1 MGLRNGCIAAAFG
14 FQCTAGSPAGT
25 GIIEGVTAV
34 GFEPTPL
41 RTGALSQRLR
51 PLGQTVSPSGRFA
64 LRSSAAQSCGRMR
77 GAPAGRFATCF
88 ANGASSRCSGGAL
101 SLDQLV
107 AFRTRFAPTWSRCQG
122 GAVKWFLRRV
132 GFISRSCCRLRYLLL
147 WLRHRGRQAGGIV
160 SLPVVLQAQCAIRR
174 RCLAVLLLSCRYAL
188 AAVGLR
194 FINNLHFT
202 GECGYQMTAVGFEPT
217 PLRTG
222 AWSQRLRPL
231 GQTVSG
237 AGWAL
242 EPVAQVRV
250 GFVLRV
256 WRRWVGVAHT
266 ATCAVWLRCRF
277 APLGPRS
284 CFPTRTVRASIA
296 QLVRA

>member
-1 MGLRNGCIAAAFG
+1 M
-14 FQCTAGSPAGT
+14 
-25 GIIEGVTAV
+25 
-34 GFEPTPL
+34 
-41 RTGALSQRLR
+41 
-51 PLGQTVSPSGRFA
+51 
-64 LRSSAAQSCGRMR
+64 
-77 GAPAGRFATCF
+77 
-88 ANGASSRCSGGAL
+88 
-101 SLDQLV
+101 

-132 GFISRSCCRLRYLLL
+132 SFISRSCCRLRYLLL
-147 WLRHRGRQAGGIV
+147 WLRRRGRQAGGIV

-174 RCLAVLLLSCRYAL
+174 WCLALLLLSCRYLYAL

-202 GECGYQMTAVGFEPT
+202 GKCGYQVTAVGFEPT
-217 PLRTG
+217 PLR
-222 AWSQRLRPL
+222 
-231 GQTVSG
+231 QTVSG

-256 WRRWVGVAHT
+256 WRRWAGVAHT

-284 CFPTRTVRASIA
+284 CVPTRHLLSDSSPAR
-296 QLVRA
+296 RR

>member
-1 MGLRNGCIAAAFG
+1 M
-14 FQCTAGSPAGT
+14 
-25 GIIEGVTAV
+25 
-34 GFEPTPL
+34 
-41 RTGALSQRLR
+41 
-51 PLGQTVSPSGRFA
+51 
-64 LRSSAAQSCGRMR
+64 
-77 GAPAGRFATCF
+77 
-88 ANGASSRCSGGAL
+88 
-101 SLDQLV
+101 DQLV

-132 GFISRSCCRLRYLLL
+132 SFISRSCCRLRYLLL
-147 WLRHRGRQAGGIV
+147 WLRRRGRQAGGIV

-256 WRRWVGVAHT
+256 WRGAGL
-266 ATCAVWLRCRF
+266 ACCAR
-277 APLGPRS
+277 G
-284 CFPTRTVRASIA
+284 
-296 QLVRA
+296 QLVRCGCDAFQPGIFSAIHRPHIAGEGFHSSVG

>member
-1 MGLRNGCIAAAFG
+1 MARSAWTCWWLFAH
-14 FQCTAGSPAGT
+14 
-25 GIIEGVTAV
+25 
-34 GFEPTPL
+34 
-41 RTGALSQRLR
+41 
-51 PLGQTVSPSGRFA
+51 A
-64 LRSSAAQSCGRMR
+64 LRQRGRAAK
-77 GAPAGRFATCF
+77 
-88 ANGASSRCSGGAL
+88 
-101 SLDQLV
+101 
-107 AFRTRFAPTWSRCQG
+107 

-132 GFISRSCCRLRYLLL
+132 SFISRSCCRLRYLLL
-147 WLRHRGRQAGGIV
+147 WLRRRGRQAGGIV

-202 GECGYQMTAVGFEPT
+202 GESGYQMTAVGFEPT
-217 PLRTG
+217 PLR
-222 AWSQRLRPL
+222 
-231 GQTVSG
+231 QTVSG

-256 WRRWVGVAHT
+256 WRGAGLACCARGSLCSGVVAMPIRS
-266 ATCAVWLRCRF
+266 AWPEVLRSNPASSQRF
-277 APLGPRS
+277 IA
-284 CFPTRTVRASIA
+284 RTSPVRASIA

>member
-1 MGLRNGCIAAAFG
+1 M
-14 FQCTAGSPAGT
+14 
-25 GIIEGVTAV
+25 
-34 GFEPTPL
+34 
-41 RTGALSQRLR
+41 
-51 PLGQTVSPSGRFA
+51 
-64 LRSSAAQSCGRMR
+64 
-77 GAPAGRFATCF
+77 
-88 ANGASSRCSGGAL
+88 
-101 SLDQLV
+101 

-132 GFISRSCCRLRYLLL
+132 SFISRSCCRLRYLLL
-147 WLRHRGRQAGGIV
+147 WLRRRGRQAGGIV

-256 WRRWVGVAHT
+256 WRGAGLACCARGSLCSGVVAMPIRSTWPEVLRSNPASSQRFITHT
-266 ATCAVWLRCRF
+266 S
-277 APLGPRS
+277 P
-284 CFPTRTVRASIA
+284 VRASTV